1 MMQLRHVDIA
11 IIGDEDLVSGM
22 RLAGV
27 SRYFAIEDSEN
38 AGEDVRKA
46 LTGLLNEPSVG
57 IVAIQEE
64 YLKNVEDLI
73 ARIEQE
79 KRTSPVI
86 IGIPSKYGPEYK
98 DVAKYYKEYIRK
110 FIGFNVE
117 I

>member
-1 MMQLRHVDIA
+1 MIQLRHVGIA

-27 SRYFAIEDSEN
+27 SHYFTIEDN
-38 AGEDVRKA
+38 QNTGEDVRKA
-46 LTGLLNEPSVG
+46 LTGLLSEPNVG

-64 YLKNVEDLI
+64 FMKYVEDLM

-79 KRTSPVI
+79 KRAGPAI
-86 IGIPSKYGPEYK
+86 IGIPSKYGPEYR